1 MNTENLIEALAA
13 DAAPVGTHV
22 VERRI
27 VSALSIA
34 AGGAIAVLLPVY
46 GVRADLAWLVGTP
59 IFWAKIVFALTMA
72 GAALLAT
79 ARLSRPGVAIGRAWA
94 WLAVPA
100 ATVLLIALVILWLA
114 PPDARASL
122 LMGRTWRTCSLNIAL
137 LSVPGLIAILAV
149 VRSLAPTRLRLTGA
163 AAGLLAGAIGTAVYC
178 LKCPETSVPF
188 WATWYLLGIA
198 IPTLVGAVVG
208 EKVLRW

>member
-34 AGGAIAVLLPVY
+34 ACGAIAVLLPVY

-59 IFWAKIVFALTMA
+59 IFWAKVAFALTMA
-72 GAALLAT
+72 GAALVAT
-79 ARLSRPGVAIGRAWA
+79 VRLSRPGVAVGRVWA
-94 WLAVPA
+94 GLIMPA
-100 ATVLLIALVILWLA
+100 ATALLVALVVLWLA
-114 PPDARASL
+114 PRDERAAL
-122 LMGRTWRTCSLNIAL
+122 LMGHTWRTCSLNIAL
-137 LSVPGLIAILAV
+137 LSVPGLFAILAV
-149 VRSLAPTRLRLTGA
+149 VRGLAPTRLRLTGA
-163 AAGLLAGAIGTAVYC
+163 TAGLLAGTIGTAAYC

-208 EKVLRW
+208 NKVLRW

>member
-13 DAAPVGTHV
+13 DAVPVGTHV

-27 VSALSIA
+27 VTALSIA
-34 AGGAIAVLLPVY
+34 ACGAIAVLLPVY

-59 IFWAKIVFALTMA
+59 IFWTKLVFALTMA

-79 ARLSRPGVAIGRAWA
+79 TRLSRPGVAVGRAWA
-94 WLAVPA
+94 GLIAPA
-100 ATVLLIALVILWLA
+100 AIVLIVALIVLWLA
-114 PPDARASL
+114 PRDARASL
-122 LMGRTWRTCSLNIAL
+122 LMGHTWRTCSLNIAL

-163 AAGLLAGAIGTAVYC
+163 TAGLLAGAIGTAAYC

-198 IPTLVGAVVG
+198 IPTLIGALVG
-208 EKVLRW
+208 ERVLRW